1 MKIAVLP
8 GDGIGKEVT
17 RQAVK
22 CLHAV
27 LGDKPRPT
35 DGSARSAALDMKRR
49 ATLCRAATLEL
60 ARQSDAILL
69 GGAGVLEDESRPPEK
84 AAGRGLLRLRK
95 ELGLFANFRPAFL
108 FPELAGAS
116 TLKPEIVDGLDIIIL
131 RELNGD
137 VYYGQPRGFE
147 TSASGERSGFNTMRY
162 SESEVER
169 IGRVAFE
176 TARRRHGKVC
186 SVDKANVLETSALWR
201 EVMVRLGPE
210 YPDVELSHL
219 YVDAAAMALMRN
231 PKQFDVIVTGNI
243 FGDILSDAAAMLT
256 GSIGMLPSASMGTGR
271 KGLFEPVHGTAPD
284 IAGKDV
290 ANPLASILSM
300 AMMLRQSFDLR
311 DQSERVEKAVRN
323 VLQAGYR
330 TADIFETGLKR
341 VGTEEMGDLVASA
354 IGPAIN

>member
-1 MKIAVLP
+1 M
-8 GDGIGKEVT
+8 D
-17 RQAVK
+17 
-22 CLHAV
+22 
-27 LGDKPRPT
+27 
-35 DGSARSAALDMKRR
+35 S
-49 ATLCRAATLEL
+49 
-60 ARQSDAILL
+60 
-69 GGAGVLEDESRPPEK
+69 
-84 AAGRGLLRLRK
+84 
-95 ELGLFANFRPAFL
+95 
-108 FPELAGAS
+108 
-116 TLKPEIVDGLDIIIL
+116 DIIIL

-176 TARRRHGKVC
+176 TARQRRGKLC

-256 GSIGMLPSASMGTGR
+256 SSIGMLPSASIGTGR
-271 KGLFEPVHGTAPD
+271 KGLYEPVHGTAPD
-284 IAGKDV
+284 IAGK
-290 ANPLASILSM
+290 AKLPPPTMGWSTRSLTGTRNHWRGTRRIMGAATAGSM
-300 AMMLRQSFDLR
+300 LHVPQVTITEYHGLPGRGRTRTQSDSWHR
-311 DQSERVEKAVRN
+311 TAKRADTRRSERRPW
-323 VLQAGYR
+323 
-330 TADIFETGLKR
+330 
-341 VGTEEMGDLVASA
+341 DLVSVTVQRS
-354 IGPAIN
+354 